1 MNQAVGGVLLLSR
14 KGACAEMI
22 NVFAESLKPAIKE
35 AFVEPMN
42 EVLSEEGKTAKKV
55 FQPKK
60 KAKK

>member
-1 MNQAVGGVLLLSR
+1 
-14 KGACAEMI
+14 MI
-22 NVFAESLKPAIKE
+22 KVFAESLKPAIKE